1 MLKRLHVTTK
11 ARGSFYYISLTPIH
25 HCIVIQRMQNSHPE
39 VLEQFKKEVMEEGI
53 LHEADTLGAEDE
65 TLL

>member
-1 MLKRLHVTTK
+1 
-11 ARGSFYYISLTPIH
+11 
-25 HCIVIQRMQNSHPE
+25 MQNSRRE
-39 VLEQFKKEVMEEGI
+39 VLEQFKKEVLEEGI